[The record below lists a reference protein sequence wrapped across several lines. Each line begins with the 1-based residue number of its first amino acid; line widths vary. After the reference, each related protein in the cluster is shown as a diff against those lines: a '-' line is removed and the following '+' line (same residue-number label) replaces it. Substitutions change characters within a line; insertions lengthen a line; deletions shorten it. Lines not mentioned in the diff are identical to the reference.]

1 MSLLPLLP
9 GPSSLLRSGGGQSND
24 DDYDDMDTESSDQ
37 GYTSQPSVQPSD
49 ATAESQSAQQQHVE
63 PQQEPI
69 TMNIPVPS
77 AESSLSSDAVGVS
90 SRSTTPT
97 ELPGTLDSGLGS
109 DYELMSESSSQS
121 QPALELPLQ
130 HGATSAT
137 HSSSSP
143 SPVQGSPAVATLPIS
158 SEVSGSLQFGPSMST
173 VATSTT
179 AIHLP
184 TTSSQA
190 SGTSQLGVPMSTPAI
205 PSAAGPSTSIPPI
218 SEFGGTLQVGLSMSA
233 VAMPT
238 TLSTASPKPSD
249 TLQVELPVST
259 AATCV
264 PLPTA
269 SSEASV
275 MLHFGS
281 SVSTTASP
289 TTTLSTT
296 AMPISTAS
304 LELNGTLQPEP
315 SVSTAAMSVDSGYNT
330 NTALDSGSIPVPPVM
345 SHSENLVPN
354 PPLPSVPTSQL
365 PEGEPPTSKPQLEAS
380 AIPALIPED
389 MSLEDLHKKV
399 KEHFPAFKP
408 YGILRFLSLLG
419 PGNTSSLPNRWKGA
433 KKPKRGREK
442 EGEKGI
448 TADWQLDIDFV
459 PPPEMCMS
467 DDEVS

>member
-1 MSLLPLLP
+1 MSLLPLFS
-9 GPSSLLRSGGGQSND
+9 GPSSLLRSGGEQSND

-49 ATAESQSAQQQHVE
+49 VTAESQSAQQQQVE
-63 PQQEPI
+63 PQQEP
-69 TMNIPVPS
+69 IPVPS
-77 AESSLSSDAVGVS
+77 AESSLSSDAVGVT

-109 DYELMSESSSQS
+109 DYEPMSESSSQS
-121 QPALELPLQ
+121 QPTLELPLQ
-130 HGATSAT
+130 HGATPAA

-143 SPVQGSPAVATLPIS
+143 SPVQGSPAVATLPIT
-158 SEVSGSLQFGPSMST
+158 SEVNGSLQLGPSMST
-173 VATSTT
+173 VAIPTT

-190 SGTSQLGVPMSTPAI
+190 SGTSQLGLPISTPAI
-205 PSAAGPSTSIPPI
+205 PSAAGSSTSIPPI
-218 SEFGGTLQVGLSMSA
+218 SEFDSTLQVG
-233 VAMPT
+233 
-238 TLSTASPKPSD
+238 
-249 TLQVELPVST
+249 LPVST
-259 AATCV
+259 AATCM

-275 MLHFGS
+275 MLHLGS
-281 SVSTTASP
+281 SVSTTATPPTASP
-289 TTTLSTT
+289 PTAVSTT
-296 AMPISTAS
+296 AIPIPIAS
-304 LELNGTLQPEP
+304 PDLNGTLQPEP
-315 SVSTAAMSVDSGYNT
+315 SVPTAAMSVDSGYST
-330 NTALDSGSIPVPPVM
+330 NTPLESGSIPVPPVM

-433 KKPKRGREK
+433 KKPKRGRKKEEEK
-442 EGEKGI
+442 AI

>member
-1 MSLLPLLP
+1 MSLLPLFS
-9 GPSSLLRSGGGQSND
+9 GPSSLLRSGGEQSND

-49 ATAESQSAQQQHVE
+49 VTAESQSAQQQQVE
-63 PQQEPI
+63 PQQEP
-69 TMNIPVPS
+69 IPVPS
-77 AESSLSSDAVGVS
+77 AESSLSSDAVGVT

-109 DYELMSESSSQS
+109 DYEPMSESSSQS
-121 QPALELPLQ
+121 QPTLELPLQ
-130 HGATSAT
+130 HGATPAA

-143 SPVQGSPAVATLPIS
+143 SPVQGSPAVATLPIT
-158 SEVSGSLQFGPSMST
+158 SEVSGSLQLGPSLST
-173 VATSTT
+173 VAIPTT

-190 SGTSQLGVPMSTPAI
+190 SGTSQLGLPISTPAI
-205 PSAAGPSTSIPPI
+205 PSVAGSSTSIPPI
-218 SEFGGTLQVGLSMSA
+218 SEFDSTLQVGL
-233 VAMPT
+233 PI
-238 TLSTASPKPSD
+238 
-249 TLQVELPVST
+249 ST
-259 AATCV
+259 AATCM

-275 MLHFGS
+275 MLHLGS
-281 SVSTTASP
+281 SVSTTATPPTASP
-289 TTTLSTT
+289 PTAVSTT
-296 AMPISTAS
+296 AIPIPIAS
-304 LELNGTLQPEP
+304 PDLNGTLQPEP
-315 SVSTAAMSVDSGYNT
+315 SVPTAAMSVDSGYST
-330 NTALDSGSIPVPPVM
+330 NTPLESGSIPVPPVM

-433 KKPKRGREK
+433 KKPKRGRKKEEEK
-442 EGEKGI
+442 AI

>member
-1 MSLLPLLP
+1 MSLLPLFS
-9 GPSSLLRSGGGQSND
+9 GPSSLLRSGGEQSND
-24 DDYDDMDTESSDQ
+24 DDYDDMDAESSDR

-49 ATAESQSAQQQHVE
+49 VTAESQSAQQQQVE
-63 PQQEPI
+63 PQQEHI
-69 TMNIPVPS
+69 TMAIPVPS
-77 AESSLSSDAVGVS
+77 AESSLSSDAVGVT

-109 DYELMSESSSQS
+109 DYEPMSESSSQS
-121 QPALELPLQ
+121 QPTLELPLQ
-130 HGATSAT
+130 HGGTSAA

-143 SPVQGSPAVATLPIS
+143 SPVQGSPAVATLPIA
-158 SEVSGSLQFGPSMST
+158 SEVSGSLQLGPSMST
-173 VATSTT
+173 VAIPTT

-190 SGTSQLGVPMSTPAI
+190 SGTSQLGLPISTPAI
-205 PSAAGPSTSIPPI
+205 PSAAGSSTSIPPI
-218 SEFGGTLQVGLSMSA
+218 SEFDSTLQVG
-233 VAMPT
+233 
-238 TLSTASPKPSD
+238 
-249 TLQVELPVST
+249 LPVST
-259 AATCV
+259 AATCM
-264 PLPTA
+264 PLPTV

-275 MLHFGS
+275 MLHLGS
-281 SVSTTASP
+281 SVSTTATPPTASLPTASP
-289 TTTLSTT
+289 PTAISTT
-296 AMPISTAS
+296 AIPIPTAS
-304 LELNGTLQPEP
+304 PELSDTLQPELP
-315 SVSTAAMSVDSGYNT
+315 VSTAAMSVDSGYST
-330 NTALDSGSIPVPPVM
+330 NTALESGSVPVPPVM

-354 PPLPSVPTSQL
+354 PSLPSVPTSQL

-433 KKPKRGREK
+433 KKPKRGRKKEEEK
-442 EGEKGI
+442 AI

>member
-1 MSLLPLLP
+1 MSLLPLFS
-9 GPSSLLRSGGGQSND
+9 GPSSLLRSGGEQSND
-24 DDYDDMDTESSDQ
+24 DDYDDMDAESSDQ

-49 ATAESQSAQQQHVE
+49 VTAESQSAQQQQVE
-63 PQQEPI
+63 PQQEH
-69 TMNIPVPS
+69 IPVPS
-77 AESSLSSDAVGVS
+77 AESSLSSDAVGVT

-109 DYELMSESSSQS
+109 DYEPMSESSSQS
-121 QPALELPLQ
+121 QPTLELPLQ
-130 HGATSAT
+130 HGGTSAA

-143 SPVQGSPAVATLPIS
+143 SPVQGSPAVATLPIT
-158 SEVSGSLQFGPSMST
+158 SEVSGSLQLGPSMST
-173 VATSTT
+173 VAIPTT

-190 SGTSQLGVPMSTPAI
+190 SGTSQLGLPISTPAI
-205 PSAAGPSTSIPPI
+205 PSVAGSSTSIPPI
-218 SEFGGTLQVGLSMSA
+218 SEFDSTLQVGL
-233 VAMPT
+233 PI
-238 TLSTASPKPSD
+238 
-249 TLQVELPVST
+249 ST
-259 AATCV
+259 AATCM

-275 MLHFGS
+275 MLHLGS
-281 SVSTTASP
+281 SVSTTATPPTASP
-289 TTTLSTT
+289 PTAVSTT
-296 AMPISTAS
+296 AIPIPIAS
-304 LELNGTLQPEP
+304 PDLNGTLQPEL
-315 SVSTAAMSVDSGYNT
+315 SVPTAAMSVDLGYST
-330 NTALDSGSIPVPPVM
+330 NTPLESGSVPVPPVI

-433 KKPKRGREK
+433 KKPKRGRKKEEEK
-442 EGEKGI
+442 AI

>member
-1 MSLLPLLP
+1 MSLLPLLS

-77 AESSLSSDAVGVS
+77 AENSLSSDAVSVTS
-90 SRSTTPT
+90 QSTTPT

-130 HGATSAT
+130 HGATSV

-190 SGTSQLGVPMSTPAI
+190 SGTSQLGVPMSTQAI

-218 SEFGGTLQVGLSMSA
+218 SEFGGTLQVGLSTSA

-249 TLQVELPVST
+249 TLQVGLPVST

-281 SVSTTASP
+281 SVSTTASLP
-289 TTTLSTT
+289 TTLSTT
-296 AMPISTAS
+296 AMPIPTAS
-304 LELNGTLQPEP
+304 PELNGTLQPELP
-315 SVSTAAMSVDSGYNT
+315 VSTAAMSIDSGYST
-330 NTALDSGSIPVPPVM
+330 TTALESGSIPVAPVM

-433 KKPKRGREK
+433 KKPKRGRKK

>member
-1 MSLLPLLP
+1 MSLLPLFS
-9 GPSSLLRSGGGQSND
+9 GPSSLLRSGGEQSND

-49 ATAESQSAQQQHVE
+49 VTAESQSAQQQQVE
-63 PQQEPI
+63 PQQEP
-69 TMNIPVPS
+69 IPVPS
-77 AESSLSSDAVGVS
+77 AESSLSSDAVGVT

-109 DYELMSESSSQS
+109 DYEPMSESSSQS
-121 QPALELPLQ
+121 QPTLELPLQ
-130 HGATSAT
+130 HGATPAA

-143 SPVQGSPAVATLPIS
+143 SPVQGSPAVATLPIT
-158 SEVSGSLQFGPSMST
+158 SEVSGSLQLGPSLST
-173 VATSTT
+173 VAIPTT

-190 SGTSQLGVPMSTPAI
+190 SGTSQLGLPISTPAI
-205 PSAAGPSTSIPPI
+205 PSAAGSSTSIPPI
-218 SEFGGTLQVGLSMSA
+218 SEFDSTLQVG
-233 VAMPT
+233 
-238 TLSTASPKPSD
+238 
-249 TLQVELPVST
+249 LPVST
-259 AATCV
+259 AATCM

-275 MLHFGS
+275 MLHLGS
-281 SVSTTASP
+281 SVSTTATPPTASP
-289 TTTLSTT
+289 PTAVSTT
-296 AMPISTAS
+296 AIPIPIAS
-304 LELNGTLQPEP
+304 PDLNGTLQPEP
-315 SVSTAAMSVDSGYNT
+315 SVPTAAMSVDSGYST
-330 NTALDSGSIPVPPVM
+330 NTPLESGSIPVPPVM

-354 PPLPSVPTSQL
+354 PPLPLLPTSQL
-365 PEGEPPTSKPQLEAS
+365 SEGEPPTSKPQLEAS

-433 KKPKRGREK
+433 KKPKRGRKKEEEK
-442 EGEKGI
+442 AI

>member
-1 MSLLPLLP
+1 MSLLPLFS
-9 GPSSLLRSGGGQSND
+9 GPSSLLRSGGEQSND

-49 ATAESQSAQQQHVE
+49 VTAESQSAQQQQVE
-63 PQQEPI
+63 PQQEH
-69 TMNIPVPS
+69 IPVPS
-77 AESSLSSDAVGVS
+77 AESSLSSDAVGVT

-109 DYELMSESSSQS
+109 DYEPMSESSSQS
-121 QPALELPLQ
+121 QPTLELPLQ
-130 HGATSAT
+130 HGATPAA

-143 SPVQGSPAVATLPIS
+143 SPVQGSPAVATLPIT
-158 SEVSGSLQFGPSMST
+158 SEVNGSLQLGPSMST
-173 VATSTT
+173 VAIPTT

-190 SGTSQLGVPMSTPAI
+190 SGTSQLGLPISTPAI
-205 PSAAGPSTSIPPI
+205 PSAAGSSTSIPPI
-218 SEFGGTLQVGLSMSA
+218 SEFDSTLQVGLS
-233 VAMPT
+233 
-238 TLSTASPKPSD
+238 
-249 TLQVELPVST
+249 VST
-259 AATCV
+259 AATCM

-275 MLHFGS
+275 MLHLGS

-289 TTTLSTT
+289 PTASLPTASPPTAISTT
-296 AMPISTAS
+296 AIPIPTAS
-304 LELNGTLQPEP
+304 PELSDTLQPELP
-315 SVSTAAMSVDSGYNT
+315 VSTAAMSVDSGYST
-330 NTALDSGSIPVPPVM
+330 NTALESGSVPVPPVM

-354 PPLPSVPTSQL
+354 PSLPSVPTSQL

-433 KKPKRGREK
+433 KKPKRGRKKEEEK
-442 EGEKGI
+442 AI

>member
-1 MSLLPLLP
+1 MVSLILSPISNRMSLLPLLS

-24 DDYDDMDTESSDQ
+24 DDYDDMDTENSDQ

-49 ATAESQSAQQQHVE
+49 ATAESQPAQQQHVE

-69 TMNIPVPS
+69 TMAIPVPS
-77 AESSLSSDAVGVS
+77 AESSLSSDAVGVT

-121 QPALELPLQ
+121 QPTLELPLQ
-130 HGATSAT
+130 HGGTSV

-143 SPVQGSPAVATLPIS
+143 SPVQGSPAVATPSIS
-158 SEVSGSLQFGPSMST
+158 SEVTGSLQFGPSMST
-173 VATSTT
+173 VAMSTT

-218 SEFGGTLQVGLSMSA
+218 SELGGTLQVG
-233 VAMPT
+233 
-238 TLSTASPKPSD
+238 
-249 TLQVELPVST
+249 LPVST
-259 AATCV
+259 AATCM
-264 PLPTA
+264 PLPTS

-281 SVSTTASP
+281 SISTTASP
-289 TTTLSTT
+289 PTAISTT
-296 AMPISTAS
+296 AIPMPTAS
-304 LELNGTLQPEP
+304 LELNGTLQPEL
-315 SVSTAAMSVDSGYNT
+315 SVSTAAMSVDSGYST
-330 NTALDSGSIPVPPVM
+330 TTALESGSIPVAPVM

-365 PEGEPPTSKPQLEAS
+365 PEGEPPSSKPQLEAS

-389 MSLEDLHKKV
+389 MSLEDLHEKV

-419 PGNTSSLPNRWKGA
+419 PGNTSSLPSRWKGA
-433 KKPKRGREK
+433 KKPKRGRKK
-442 EGEKGI
+442 EGEKAI